1 MTYKGV
7 TALFDSD
14 NTNLNSLKRLFDRLE
29 NLSYIHPEEIPSLDL
44 YMDQVTTFM
53 EEHLESSKR
62 YESDKILTKTMINNY
77 AKNHLL
83 PSPEKKK
90 YTKEHVL
97 LLTFIYYFKQMLSI
111 KDIETILKPITEN
124 YFDTF
129 GPIDIATIYDEIVDF
144 EKGRIKGIMKDVFR
158 TFSSSMECF
167 EDQEGLS
174 DEELEY
180 LKKFTFICTLSF
192 DVYIKKRL
200 IELMIDDI
208 AETEKQKKHT
218 SKDSKK
224 K

>member
-1 MTYKGV
+1 MDANLKKLMKDLLGSIREINYV
-7 TALFDSD
+7 DSA
-14 NTNLNSLKRLFDRLE
+14 N
-29 NLSYIHPEEIPSLDL
+29 IPNINL

-53 EEHLESSKR
+53 EEELESTKR
-62 YESDKILTKTMINNY
+62 YPEDKILTKTMINNY

>member
-1 MTYKGV
+1 MKDLLGSIREINYV
-7 TALFDSD
+7 DSA
-14 NTNLNSLKRLFDRLE
+14 N
-29 NLSYIHPEEIPSLDL
+29 IPNINL

-53 EEHLESSKR
+53 EEELESTKR
-62 YESDKILTKTMINNY
+62 YPEDKILTKTMINNY